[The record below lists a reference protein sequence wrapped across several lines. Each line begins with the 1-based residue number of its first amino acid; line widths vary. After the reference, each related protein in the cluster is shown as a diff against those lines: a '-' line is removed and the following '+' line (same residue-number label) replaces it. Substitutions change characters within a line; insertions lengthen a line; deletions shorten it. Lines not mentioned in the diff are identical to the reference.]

1 MMINVFAL
9 NNVRDQKEIN
19 KYGIY
24 KKVLKK
30 IHHRIKVIAS
40 KGDTFCFY
48 IVPEFIFGIPK
59 YDTLNCAEYLV
70 KKLKMNGFK
79 VLYTY
84 PNLIF
89 ISWNHVPSE
98 IKNPEIRNVDVKKI
112 INNNRPKQIENNY
125 RYIDDYK
132 PSVNFLNKLNKRITY
147 N

>member
-1 MMINVFAL
+1 MINVFAL

-19 KYGIY
+19 KNQIY
-24 KKVLKK
+24 KKVLRK
-30 IHHRIKVIAS
+30 IHHRVKVISS
-40 KGDTFCFY
+40 KGDSFCFY

-70 KKLKMNGFK
+70 KKLKMNGFR

-98 IKNPEIRNVDVKKI
+98 IKHPEIKNTN
-112 INNNRPKQIENNY
+112 INNLIETYREPKQIEY
-125 RYIDDYK
+125 RYIEDYK
-132 PSVNFLNKLNKRITY
+132 PSINFLNKLNRIEY
-147 N
+147 K